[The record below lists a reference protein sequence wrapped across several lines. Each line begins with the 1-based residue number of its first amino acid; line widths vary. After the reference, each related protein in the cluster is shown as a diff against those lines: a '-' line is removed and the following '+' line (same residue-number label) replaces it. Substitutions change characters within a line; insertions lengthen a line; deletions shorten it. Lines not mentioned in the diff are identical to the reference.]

1 MNQHKVLLLS
11 RYNIPRHT
19 LRQILSQR
27 CFCSVLAFKT
37 QSRYAWYY
45 TSRLNLSEQMASY
58 KENQECYVHTLFFV
72 IKDTGLK
79 TRPNIQYIMTHNL
92 SFYYIRIF
100 FVYLQLSHLWLVWY
114 WRPTKNNYPWCWR
127 QAELNWKPWQHSA
140 CLSNPLALPES
151 RQIPAQALAY
161 STPAQKKTFPNCRYE
176 NTPGRN
182 SFDRLLFFYS
192 ISISHTTTD
201 KQAWLLFPY
210 TVSLILLVKH
220 LQCGDSICLIP
231 NKRNK
236 KAFMLVTPAVIS

>member
-1 MNQHKVLLLS
+1 M
-11 RYNIPRHT
+11 
-19 LRQILSQR
+19 
-27 CFCSVLAFKT
+27 
-37 QSRYAWYY
+37 
-45 TSRLNLSEQMASY
+45 
-58 KENQECYVHTLFFV
+58 
-72 IKDTGLK
+72 
-79 TRPNIQYIMTHNL
+79 
-92 SFYYIRIF
+92 
-100 FVYLQLSHLWLVWY
+100 WY

-182 SFDRLLFFYS
+182 SFDGLLFFYS

-210 TVSLILLVKH
+210 TVFLIVLIHL
-220 LQCGDSICLIP
+220 LQCGDSRFSSFQTKEIRKPLCWWFQLLTCVLFSCRCFA
-231 NKRNK
+231 N
-236 KAFMLVTPAVIS
+236 VISASKISAG